1 MSNITAKKNFL
12 EFLNLMQ
19 ELPDNGLKV
28 EILMYWELV
37 D

>member
-1 MSNITAKKNFL
+1 MSNMTAKKKFL
-12 EFLNLMQ
+12 EFLNMMQ